1 MCNGM
6 LETLFEWSD
15 KPLKGLSVSVF
26 YRFQMLCR
34 GFVHTLL
41 RLRMIEKDGYERI
54 ILGQSCERLTILSW
68 RKKSVDGMGK
78 RFFCCKRRWEMGERL
93 IR

>member
-1 MCNGM
+1 MM
-6 LETLFEWSD
+6 LM
-15 KPLKGLSVSVF
+15 
-26 YRFQMLCR
+26 R
-34 GFVHTLL
+34 
-41 RLRMIEKDGYERI
+41 RMIEKSGYKRI
-54 ILGQSCERLTILSW
+54 ISGQSCERLTILSW